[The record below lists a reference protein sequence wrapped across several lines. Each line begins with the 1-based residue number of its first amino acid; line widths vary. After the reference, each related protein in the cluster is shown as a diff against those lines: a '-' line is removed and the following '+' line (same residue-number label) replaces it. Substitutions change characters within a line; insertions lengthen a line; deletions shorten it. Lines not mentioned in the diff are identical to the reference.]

1 MEKIYNNLNI
11 ENLSKTEWFNQFNNY
26 QREQIIKGLE
36 DNLDI
41 SVYAKTDF
49 TGSQMTSIR
58 LGLIDNLDVSI
69 YAKTKFNWF
78 EMEGIRKN
86 LLKKVHFYSVLF
98 FYSKKQF
105 FKNIFVCLESISNFR
120 C

>member
-69 YAKTKFNWF
+69 YAKSEFDEEQMRN
-78 EMEGIRKN
+78 IR
-86 LLKKVHFYSVLF
+86 LDLY
-98 FYSKKQF
+98 Y
-105 FKNIFVCLESISNFR
+105 
-120 C
+120 